1 MNLLRQIYEEIYGPI
16 GDTPDGHKRQNLLE
30 LSQRMARLSRRPET
44 WSYRALNGAMNEQRG
59 FSVTHEMEVALQM
72 IAAQLDQVNPLQALL
87 VEITAYSING
97 AVRPG
102 SIITGKSVRCVC
114 GVLFVPHHNLQ
125 VYCGPECPGRPTKR
139 KAKSSSI

>member
-16 GDTPDGHKRQNLLE
+16 GDTPDGNKRRNLLE
-30 LSQRMARLSRRPET
+30 LSQRMARLSGRSET

-59 FSVTHEMEVALQM
+59 FTVTHEMEVSLQM

-87 VEITAYSING
+87 IEITAYSING

-102 SIITGKSVRCVC
+102 SIITGKSVRCIC
-114 GVLFVPHHNLQ
+114 GLLFVPHHNLQ
-125 VYCGPECPGRPTKR
+125 RYCCKECPGRPKR
-139 KAKSSSI
+139 KSI